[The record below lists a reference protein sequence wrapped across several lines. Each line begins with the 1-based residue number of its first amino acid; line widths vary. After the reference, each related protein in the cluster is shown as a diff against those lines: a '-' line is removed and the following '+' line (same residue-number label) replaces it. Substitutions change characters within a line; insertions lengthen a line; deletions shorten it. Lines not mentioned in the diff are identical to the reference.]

1 MRTNDPKQRSAS
13 TIHDLRL
20 LRRRLYECMFMMRKA
35 DRVVYGDA
43 LLNYAALTQM
53 WFIRSY
59 EAKDIKDKYEAA
71 CNAAMYFSVLREDI
85 SEDVECNIIKF
96 PKRKVKDADKMDA
109 EALAIEQ
116 ISGRKIELVAL
127 VAKIDEGVGRW
138 RNSLEGQARP
148 RCDFQGVGS

>member
-59 EAKDIKDKYEAA
+59 EAKDNSA
-71 CNAAMYFSVLREDI
+71 
-85 SEDVECNIIKF
+85 
-96 PKRKVKDADKMDA
+96 KRY
-109 EALAIEQ
+109 
-116 ISGRKIELVAL
+116 
-127 VAKIDEGVGRW
+127 
-138 RNSLEGQARP
+138 N
-148 RCDFQGVGS
+148 